1 MDEGT
6 VFSYLSALNTEIK
19 LAAEVYGKADIDTV
33 YIGGGTPSLLE
44 PNKIQSICR
53 VLASNFD
60 LSEIR

>member
-33 YIGGGTPSLLE
+33 YI
-44 PNKIQSICR
+44 
-53 VLASNFD
+53 
-60 LSEIR
+60 